1 MLDAG
6 GMPNPPA
13 TYGPWRQA
21 AWHLGFAAGHNGAL
35 GELSA
40 TVDGARVYF
49 ERTLVVLREENS
61 MLRRV
66 LETASARADQ
76 LTTEYVRALVVQPTP
91 APIATVTAM
100 TRRPTSSDPI
110 RGLGNVLDPVKIG
123 DPDGEFTS
131 LRAASLMAAE
141 EDDDGAAAT
150 G

>member
-1 MLDAG
+1 MQT
-6 GMPNPPA
+6 PPA

-21 AWHLGFAAGHNGAL
+21 AWHLGYATGHTGAL
-35 GELSA
+35 GALQV
-40 TVDGARVYF
+40 TVALAHDNF
-49 ERTLVVLREENS
+49 ERTLAVLREENS

-76 LTTEYVRALVVQPTP
+76 LTTEYVRALAMNPMPGGPTP
-91 APIATVTAM
+91 PPPIAG
-100 TRRPTSSDPI
+100 RRPTSPDPI

-123 DPDGEFTS
+123 DPDGEFSS

-141 EDDDGAAAT
+141 EDDDGVAAT